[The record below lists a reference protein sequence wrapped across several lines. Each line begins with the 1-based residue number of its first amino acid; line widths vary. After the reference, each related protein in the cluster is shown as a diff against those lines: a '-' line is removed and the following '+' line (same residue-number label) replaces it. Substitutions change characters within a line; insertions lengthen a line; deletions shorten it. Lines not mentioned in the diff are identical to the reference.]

1 MNNIVI
7 HGASSFL
14 GKSFINS
21 LLTKNINILIVA
33 RSTSQIQNYES
44 SPNITVIRYNKSIS
58 EIDCQRL
65 QATYPT
71 FFDFSWN
78 GVFGTD
84 RNTPEQFTVNIPLII
99 SSIEFATKLGVKHW
113 IGVGSQAEYGS
124 SKNIITEDDI
134 CNPTTMYG
142 KSKLICSKISSELC
156 EAYNI
161 EHSWLRLFSVYGPN
175 DNHDWLI
182 PYLIKEMLM
191 DKDINVTKGE
201 QIWDYLYIDDVSEVL
216 FKLMHAKGV
225 GIANLGSGQPIV
237 IKDLIKKIKSLTN
250 SNSNINFGAID
261 YRSDQVMSM
270 LPNISKL
277 KTHLN
282 WEPKINLEIGL
293 KDTIKSFKVLAR

>member
-1 MNNIVI
+1 
-7 HGASSFL
+7 
-14 GKSFINS
+14 
-21 LLTKNINILIVA
+21 
-33 RSTSQIQNYES
+33 
-44 SPNITVIRYNKSIS
+44 
-58 EIDCQRL
+58 
-65 QATYPT
+65 
-71 FFDFSWN
+71 
-78 GVFGTD
+78 
-84 RNTPEQFTVNIPLII
+84 
-99 SSIEFATKLGVKHW
+99 
-113 IGVGSQAEYGS
+113 
-124 SKNIITEDDI
+124 
-134 CNPTTMYG
+134 MYG